1 MPCCPVTEEI
11 ARKSP
16 LRVLFFED
24 CGEDIELSLRALG
37 SAGYEVEWDVAVT
50 PEEVIHRVRTAPYD
64 VILSDYLMP
73 RVTGMEVFEL
83 MRAEGMD
90 TPFIL
95 VTGSLGEEMAVECLK
110 QGVADY
116 VLKDSLARLP
126 AAVRRA
132 REEEC
137 RKAEGAR
144 AQEALRVSEASYRSL
159 IRRAPCGILRAGAGD
174 GRLLDANAA
183 LAGMLGYD
191 SPADLLKRSGAG
203 GIALVPQVLSLLM
216 AEDSDD
222 GRVVDVRWKRKDGAP
237 LLIRL
242 AGRLLHDEHGAP
254 ICLEMIA
261 ENVTERSL
269 AQQRIEQ
276 LNRLY
281 SVVVHANQAIVRI
294 REKSA
299 LFQEICRII
308 VEVGGFEM
316 AWLGLVEPGTDAV
329 TSYGSFPVQDPY
341 LDGIRIT
348 VSDEPEGRGT
358 MGTAIRQARQ
368 IVCNDLLVDPSMAP
382 WRERARQRSFR
393 SMAAFPILHQGRAIG
408 ALTIYAGEPGFFDME
423 NVALLSELAA
433 DVSFAL
439 ENIETERMRQ
449 LVSSELDQFFA
460 LTLDKLC
467 ISDLD
472 GHLQRMNAALENTLG
487 YSAAEMRSKS
497 CVEFVHPED
506 RHRVV
511 EANARLRSGTEVRDM
526 EFRYLTKDGSY
537 KWAVVNAVPALD
549 RGVVYAALTD
559 ITASK
564 QLEEKLRCQNL
575 KLEERNRRIEEA
587 NRMKSAFLANMSHEL
602 RSPMNGIIGFSE
614 LLYDGKLGML
624 PARPRECLG
633 RIHASASH
641 LLQLINGILDLSKIE
656 AGRLEFCPERIF
668 VSRVVQEVTGIL
680 SGMAAEKRIQIEA
693 EIDAGVDE
701 VMTDAGRLRQVLYN
715 YLSNAVKFTG
725 EGGRVVV
732 RVKLEG
738 ATEFRLE
745 VSDTGIG
752 ISEEDMPR
760 LFVEFQQLDATMAKR
775 YQGTGLGLA
784 LTKRIV
790 EGQGGRVGVDS
801 KPGEGS
807 TFFAVLPRAPL
818 AAPARDGAAKV
829 LVIDDQQLDRFLLTR
844 VLESHGYRVEVSRS
858 CAEAYEKC
866 RRERFAAITLDL
878 VLPDG
883 PGWEA
888 LARIRSLEHH
898 RHTPVVVISACEP
911 EDLDVVVDAQ
921 AFLTKPIHPDRLVEA
936 LKRAGVPVTAGE
948 LADE

>member
-1 MPCCPVTEEI
+1 MPTCPAAEEE

-24 CGEDIELSLRALG
+24 CAEDIELSLRALG

-159 IRRAPCGILRAGAGD
+159 IRSAPCGILRVGASD

-183 LAGMLGYD
+183 LGGMLGYD
-191 SPADLLKRSGAG
+191 SPADLLKGSGAG
-203 GIALVPQVLSLLM
+203 GIALVPHVLSLLT
-216 AEDSDD
+216 AEGSDD

-254 ICLEMIA
+254 LCLEMIA

-281 SVVVHANQAIVRI
+281 SVVVHADQAIVRI

-308 VEVGGFEM
+308 VEDGGFEM

-341 LDGIRIT
+341 LDGIRIA
-348 VSDEPEGRGT
+348 VSDGPQGRGT
-358 MGTAIRQARQ
+358 TGTAIRQARQ
-368 IVCNDLLVDPSMAP
+368 IVCNDLLADPSMAP

-423 NVALLSELAA
+423 NVALLAELAA
-433 DVSFAL
+433 DISFAL

-487 YSAAEMRSKS
+487 YSEAEMQSKS

-506 RHRVV
+506 RHHVV

-537 KWAVVNAVPALD
+537 KWVVANAVPALD
-549 RGVVYAALTD
+549 RGVVFAALTD

-564 QLEEKLRCQNL
+564 QLEEKLRSQNL
-575 KLEERNRRIEEA
+575 KLEDRNRRIEEA

-668 VSRVVQEVTGIL
+668 VSREVQEVTGIL
-680 SGMAAEKRIQIEA
+680 SALAAEKRIQI
-693 EIDAGVDE
+693 
-701 VMTDAGRLRQVLYN
+701 DAGRLRQVLYN

-732 RVKLEG
+732 RLKLEG

-760 LFVEFQQLDATMAKR
+760 LFVEFQQLDSTTAKR

-818 AAPARDGAAKV
+818 AAAARDGAVKV
-829 LVIDDQQLDRFLLTR
+829 LVIDDQQLDRFLLTQ

-921 AFLTKPIHPDRLVEA
+921 AFLTKPIQPDRLVEA

-948 LADE
+948 LANE